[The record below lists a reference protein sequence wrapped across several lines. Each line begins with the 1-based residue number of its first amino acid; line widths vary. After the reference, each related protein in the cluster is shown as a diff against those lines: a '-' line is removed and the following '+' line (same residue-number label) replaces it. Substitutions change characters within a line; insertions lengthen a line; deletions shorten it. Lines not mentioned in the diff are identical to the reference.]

1 MLSPSLFLRTVLL
14 HTARMLFLMA
24 LVGLLPVGRV
34 QAGLNEWTSGGP
46 EGGSIRVLVVD
57 PQTPTTLY
65 AGTPGGVFKS
75 ANGGE
80 SWNPVNTGLSS
91 SSVRALAIDPLT
103 PATLYAG
110 TSGGVFRSANGGGSW
125 TAVNMG
131 LTTTDVRA
139 LAIDPLTPATLYA
152 GTNGGG

>member
-110 TSGGVFRSANGGGSW
+110 TNGGGVFQSTTSGGSW

-131 LTTTDVRA
+131 LTPTTVNA
-139 LAIDPLTPATLYA
+139 VAIDP
-152 GTNGGG
+152 

>member
-24 LVGLLPVGRV
+24 LVGLLPVGQV

-46 EGGSIRVLVVD
+46 EGGSIRVVVVD

-80 SWNPVNTGLSS
+80 SWSPVNTGLSS
-91 SSVRALAIDPLT
+91 SAIRALVVDPQT
-103 PATLYAG
+103 PTTLYAG
-110 TSGGVFRSANGGGSW
+110 TSGGVFVSSNSAGNW
-125 TAVNMG
+125 TAMNTG
-131 LTTTDVRA
+131 LTNTTVRA
-139 LAIDPLTPATLYA
+139 LAVDPQTPTTLYA
-152 GTNGGG
+152 